1 MLQKIF
7 TYIAYTFSLAIMLY
21 LLFVIWWIFL
31 PVFIVLFAIGAWRM
45 YQTRKMWD
53 SLLKQAQNG
62 KKVHK
67 HYRKIEDDNVIDV
80 DYEEIKS

>member
-7 TYIAYTFSLAIMLY
+7 TYIAYAFSLAVMLY
-21 LLFVIWWIFL
+21 LLVVIWWLFL
-31 PVFIVLFAIGAWRM
+31 PLFIVLFAFAAWRM
-45 YQTRKMWD
+45 YQTRKLWNT
-53 SLLKQAQNG
+53 LLKQAQDG

-80 DYEEIKS
+80 EYEEIKS

>member
-1 MLQKIF
+1 
-7 TYIAYTFSLAIMLY
+7 
-21 LLFVIWWIFL
+21 
-31 PVFIVLFAIGAWRM
+31 M

-53 SLLKQAQNG
+53 SLLKQAQKG